1 MKIRLSRLF
10 KNGSGS
16 HLSRH
21 QDELNAHSSAD
32 IAMEDVDTAPSLLSD
47 SDLELVGDREIQAYR
62 MLKDRTFA
70 HSQAY
75 DPSDFQKIISSFE
88 KNRFWEDIFGAPICR
103 KLRTNDIYSP
113 TLRLMH
119 KWIAMTLFP

>member
-1 MKIRLSRLF
+1 MLALTRARVCFCALLISAEMKIRLSHLF

-16 HLSRH
+16 HSSRH

-75 DPSDFQKIISSFE
+75 DPY
-88 KNRFWEDIFGAPICR
+88 GC
-103 KLRTNDIYSP
+103 
-113 TLRLMH
+113 
-119 KWIAMTLFP
+119 